1 MSSYGGKY
9 HDELLTNAALLGTPG
24 KGIIDAQESTGTIS
38 KLPIDVNVGDFQN
51 YTIFELVFD
60 PPGPLEYISGMI
72 LDEETLN
79 RENANGER
87 PIDILNESKVLVG
100 IKADKGTVRLA
111 GTIGE
116 TTTRGLD
123 GLAERCKKY
132 YEAGVRFA
140 TWHAVFKI
148 GPNEPSQLAV
158 KENARGLA
166 SFAINCQESGL
177 VPILEPE
184 ILVDGGHGIDKC
196 AEVTER
202 VLAACYEALRD
213 RSVLLGGT
221 LLMTNM
227 VTPGSEA
234 PKVTPEVIA
243 ERTILS
249 MRETVLAAVPAI
261 IFLSHGQNEWDA
273 VLNLNTMNKPKSKK
287 AKRSSNTT
295 RIVNNPWSLSFSLG
309 QALQQSIL
317 NAWAGTEENFDKPR
331 ATLLKILKANSEAA
345 LGTYKGNA
353 QIDEEAAL
361 RTNKGKAKLV
371 EGSSGSRRV

>member
-1 MSSYGGKY
+1 MPPYAGKY
-9 HDELLTNAALLGTPG
+9 HDELLANAALLGTPG
-24 KGIIDAQESTGTIS
+24 KGIIDAEESTGTIS
-38 KLPIDVNVGDFQN
+38 KLSIDVNVGDSQN
-51 YTIFELVFD
+51 YTIFELVSD
-60 PPGPLEYISGMI
+60 PPDPLKYISGMI

-79 RENANGER
+79 RENANGKC
-87 PIDILNESKVLVG
+87 PVDILNESAVLAG
-100 IKADKGTVRLA
+100 IKADKGTVKLA
-111 GTIGE
+111 GTNGE
-116 TTTRGLD
+116 TTTAGLD
-123 GLAERCKKY
+123 GLAEQCEKY

-166 SFAINCQESGL
+166 SFAVNCQESGL

-184 ILVDGGHGIDKC
+184 ILVDGVHSIDKC

-202 VLAACYEALRD
+202 VLAACYKALHD
-213 RSVLLGGT
+213 RSVLLQGT

-234 PKVTPEVIA
+234 PKVIPEVIA
-243 ERTILS
+243 ECTILS

-261 IFLSHGQNEWDA
+261 IFLSHGQSKSEA
-273 VLNLNTMNKPKSKK
+273 VLNLNAMNKPKSKK

-295 RIVNNPWSLSFSLG
+295 RIVNNPWSLSFSFG

-317 NAWAGTEENFDKPR
+317 NAWAGAEENFDEAR
-331 ATLLKILKANSEAA
+331 ATLLKIFKANSEAA
-345 LGTYKGNA
+345 LGTYRGNP
-353 QIDEEAAL
+353 QMDEEAAL
-361 RTNKGKAKLV
+361 RTYKGKAKLI
-371 EGSSGSRRV
+371 EGTSGSRRV